1 MDTSI
6 TTSTTPPISRNLTT
20 NIAHLKEII
29 PLDKSF
35 DIIFS
40 ELKIGENACFFVGL
54 NGYIEEDILQRIF
67 RDLKDPIDTSDRKNV
82 LTYLYDHV
90 GYASVSLYPDFDG
103 LITSLLSG
111 TALLLLDGF
120 NEGISLDIRTYPTRG
135 IAEPDTEPV
144 TRGAKDGFTEIMLT
158 NANLIRRRIR
168 AADLTFEAMHIGS
181 ISKTEVSIGYLN
193 SNVDEEFLS
202 LIRKKLQTLRV
213 SSLTMGTKSL
223 EELLLKKSFF
233 HPLPSMFTTER
244 PDVACSYLM
253 EGHILLLVDNAPS
266 VIVLPTSLFQFTQHP
281 DDYYNSPIVGNYFRL
296 VRFLCM
302 LVSVHLLPTFLLL
315 TTVFPEF
322 SAKFQLL
329 STQDL
334 GKTRIVF
341 YVLAVEFLLDLFKY
355 SSSHSSGR
363 FSGSLSIVGGLI
375 IGDVAVQLNW
385 ASTEILFYAAITL
398 LTTLSLANLEFGEGL
413 RIYRFFLILTTAAFG
428 LAGYIVG
435 ELLMLIS
442 IATTPTLGNK
452 SYLWPLVPFE
462 WDELKKL
469 LFRYPTAKSQ
479 PSKRVKK
486 N

>member
-6 TTSTTPPISRNLTT
+6 TTSTAPPISRNLTT

-266 VIVLPTSLFQFTQHP
+266 VIVLPTSLF
-281 DDYYNSPIVGNYFRL
+281 
-296 VRFLCM
+296 LCIH
-302 LVSVHLLPTFLLL
+302 SWTL
-315 TTVFPEF
+315 T
-322 SAKFQLL
+322 
-329 STQDL
+329 
-334 GKTRIVF
+334 
-341 YVLAVEFLLDLFKY
+341 
-355 SSSHSSGR
+355 
-363 FSGSLSIVGGLI
+363 
-375 IGDVAVQLNW
+375 
-385 ASTEILFYAAITL
+385 
-398 LTTLSLANLEFGEGL
+398 
-413 RIYRFFLILTTAAFG
+413 
-428 LAGYIVG
+428 
-435 ELLMLIS
+435 
-442 IATTPTLGNK
+442 
-452 SYLWPLVPFE
+452 
-462 WDELKKL
+462 
-469 LFRYPTAKSQ
+469 
-479 PSKRVKK
+479 
-486 N
+486 

>member
-1 MDTSI
+1 MDTLLSE
-6 TTSTTPPISRNLTT
+6 STQAPLSRNLAT
-20 NIAHLKEII
+20 NVSRLKHII

-35 DIIFS
+35 DLIFS
-40 ELKIGENACFFVGL
+40 ELKIGDNKCFFAGL
-54 NGYIEEDILQRIF
+54 NGYIEEDILQRVF
-67 RDLKDPIDTSDRKNV
+67 RDLKDPIDTTDKQSV
-82 LTYLYDHV
+82 LNYLYDHV
-90 GYASVSLYPDFDG
+90 GYASVSIYPDFET
-103 LITSLLSG
+103 LVTSMLSG

-120 NEGISLDIRTYPTRG
+120 DEGIILDIRSYPGRS

-181 ISKTEVSIGYLN
+181 ISKTEVSIGYLG
-193 SNVDEEFLS
+193 SNVDEEFLA

-315 TTVFPEF
+315 TTVFPDF

-329 STQDL
+329 SSQDL

-413 RIYRFFLILTTAAFG
+413 RIYRLFLILTTASFG

-435 ELLMLIS
+435 ELLMLVS
-442 IATTPTLGNK
+442 IATTPTLGKK
-452 SYLWPLVPFE
+452 SYLWPLLPFE
-462 WDELKKL
+462 WSELKKL

-479 PSKRVKK
+479 PSKKIK
-486 N
+486 QQ